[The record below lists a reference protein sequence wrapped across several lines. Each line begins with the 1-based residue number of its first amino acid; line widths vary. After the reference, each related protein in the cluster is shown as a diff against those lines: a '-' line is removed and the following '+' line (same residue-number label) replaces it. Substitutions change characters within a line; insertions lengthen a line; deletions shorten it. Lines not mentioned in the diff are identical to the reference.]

1 MRLFIDLM
9 WFFKKE
15 KLSYIIG
22 IILLT
27 VLAVIN
33 LCPPYIVG
41 KVVDGVTNQTL
52 TMETLWPWLL
62 ILLCLGILSYILR
75 YSWRILI
82 FGAAAR
88 LSRLLRQ
95 QLFKHFTRMSPSF
108 YQKYRTGDLMAHA
121 TNDIQAIEV
130 TAGMGVLTLVD
141 SLVTGGFVVFSMAA
155 FLSWKLTLITLLPMP
170 IMAWVSS
177 YYGTLLHDRFLK
189 AQEAFGD
196 LNDKV
201 QENISGVRVVKAFGQ
216 EEAEIESFRK
226 LSDDV
231 VKKNQAV
238 AVVDSLYDPSIMLI
252 VGISFF
258 LAISFGAYEV
268 VNLRLTLGQLTQ
280 FTLYLGQFIW
290 PMLAFGW
297 LFNIMERGRASYD
310 RVKALLDV
318 ESEVQDQVSLHGVTG
333 RSMAEPKKITKGD
346 IVYALDQFTYPDQK
360 KPVLKNIHFT
370 LKEGQTLGVVGK
382 TGSGKTT
389 LFRALLREFA
399 GMEGQIRIGG
409 ISIQEIPLDSLRGI
423 FGYVPQEHFLFST
436 TLAENIALGKPN
448 SHPSEIE
455 KAAKMACIHEDIQR
469 FEEQYA
475 TLVGDRGV
483 TLSGGQKQ
491 RISIA
496 RALLLNPEV
505 LILDDSLSAVD
516 AKTEKQ
522 ILLELKSNR
531 SQKTTLISAHR
542 LSAIEHADLI
552 LVLQNG
558 EVLER
563 GTHTELMENKGWY
576 AETYQAQQ
584 LESLIQEG
592 GGLS

>member
-1 MRLFIDLM
+1 MRLFLDLM

-15 KLSYIIG
+15 KLNYIAG
-22 IILLT
+22 IIIL
-27 VLAVIN
+27 VFVAAIN

-41 KVVDGVTNQTL
+41 KIVDGVTKQTL
-52 TMETLWPWLL
+52 TQDILWPWLF
-62 ILLCLGILSYILR
+62 ILLGLGILAYFMR
-75 YSWRILI
+75 YGWRILI

-88 LSRLLRQ
+88 LSRLLRNK
-95 QLFKHFTRMSPSF
+95 LFEHFTSMSPSF

-130 TAGMGVLTLVD
+130 TAGMGVLTFVD
-141 SLVTGGFVVFSMAA
+141 SLVTGGFVVFSMAT
-155 FLSWKLTLITLLPMP
+155 FISWKLTLITLLPMP

-177 YYGTLLHDRFLK
+177 YYGTLLHDRFFK

-216 EEAEIESFRK
+216 EEAEIEAFRK

-252 VGISFF
+252 VGVSFF
-258 LAISFGAYEV
+258 LAVSFGAYEV
-268 VNLRLTLGQLTQ
+268 ANLRLTLGQLTQ

-310 RVKALLDV
+310 RVKALLQA
-318 ESEVQDQVSLHGVTG
+318 ESEVKDQVLEESEMKNRMTL
-333 RSMAEPKKITKGD
+333 REITRGE
-346 IVYALDQFTYPDQK
+346 INCALKQFTYSGQT
-360 KPVLKNIHFT
+360 KPELKNIHFF
-370 LKEGQTLGVVGK
+370 LKKGQTLGVVGK

-389 LFRALLREFA
+389 LFRVLLREFA
-399 GMEGQIRIGG
+399 GVEGNICIGG
-409 ISIQEIPLDSLRGI
+409 ASIQEIPLATLRGI
-423 FGYVPQEHFLFST
+423 FGYVPQDHFLFST
-436 TLAENIALGKPN
+436 TIAENISLGKPDA
-448 SHPSEIE
+448 SPGEIE
-455 KAAKMACIHEDIQR
+455 KAAMIACIHEDIQR
-469 FEEQYA
+469 FEDKYE

-496 RALLLNPEV
+496 RALLLDPEI

-522 ILLELKSNR
+522 ILQQLKSDR
-531 SQKTTLISAHR
+531 RQKTTLISAHR

-552 LVLQNG
+552 LVLQDG
-558 EVLER
+558 EILER
-563 GTHTELMENKGWY
+563 GTHAELLENKGWY
-576 AETYQAQQ
+576 ADTYQAQQ
-584 LESLIQEG
+584 LERLIKEG
-592 GGLS
+592 GGLA